1 MRERHYYN
9 VFPILFKVAGVISI
23 YFVVTLLLPYFS
35 FNNDNSSSL
44 NIKSIVVL
52 GGGLSP
58 DGTVPPHTKLR
69 LERAVELYHK
79 FNKKAI
85 IFTLSGG
92 TPHKPNPVD
101 KYGFPYLESSS
112 ASIELIKMGV
122 PADSIQ
128 EEAFT
133 IDTIGNAY
141 YFRSVHA
148 EYCDN
153 NDIYII
159 TNNWHMPRSQ
169 AIFEYV
175 FSLPYSIDS
184 NKKSNLRSRKF
195 QLHFE
200 PVDAGVDEEV
210 GKARRIREQQSLKT
224 FNEKTKKEFNS
235 MQSFHD
241 WLFTKHIAYAAI
253 RHTIPRNE
261 NLDKETLKTY

>member
-1 MRERHYYN
+1 MKDRHYSDSILTI
-9 VFPILFKVAGVISI
+9 VFKIIGL
-23 YFVVTLLLPYFS
+23 VTIIFLAILLLVNYFS
-35 FNNDNSSSL
+35 THDKDVY
-44 NIKSIVVL
+44 KSIVVL
-52 GGGLSP
+52 GGGLSL

-69 LERAVELYHK
+69 LERAVQLYNK
-79 FNKKAI
+79 FDKKAV

-101 KYGFPYLESSS
+101 KFGFPYLESSS
-112 ASIELIKMGV
+112 ASIELIKMGI
-122 PADSIQ
+122 PATSLQ

-141 YFRSVHA
+141 YFRTIHA

-175 FSLPYSIDS
+175 FSLPYSTND
-184 NKKSNLRSRKF
+184 KKNRLRANRKF

-200 PVDAGVDEEV
+200 QVEDGVDEEIA
-210 GKARRIREQQSLKT
+210 KARRKREQQSLQT
-224 FNEKTKKEFNS
+224 FNEKTKKEFTS
-235 MQSFHD
+235 MQQFHD
-241 WLFTKHIAYAAI
+241 WIFTKHLAYAAS

-261 NLDKETLKTY
+261 NIDKETLKTY